1 MFEIKYF
8 GIIFIK
14 KISNRDSKIQS
25 ACRHEN
31 GEGGNLTMSN
41 SKAVLMEWREVLGDR
56 KPKTWYKS
64 VLRNISSCGF
74 SRFQASFIVT

>member
-8 GIIFIK
+8 GIIFI
-14 KISNRDSKIQS
+14 RDSKIQS

-64 VLRNISSCGF
+64 VLRNINSCGF

>member
-1 MFEIKYF
+1 MYECLFFIGARHSMFEIKYF

-41 SKAVLMEWREVLGDR
+41 SKAVLME
-56 KPKTWYKS
+56 
-64 VLRNISSCGF
+64 
-74 SRFQASFIVT
+74 